1 LPGPSHHGKGRAAP
15 VCLGTGQ
22 HVGNSGQ
29 AECSARHTRK
39 GFAVDKTEMAKVE
52 RYLRQT
58 FANHSI
64 RVVGRPKKS
73 DSAEVYI
80 GEEFVGVLFVDD
92 EDGDRSFNFT
102 MAILDTDLD
111 D

>member
-1 LPGPSHHGKGRAAP
+1 
-15 VCLGTGQ
+15 
-22 HVGNSGQ
+22 
-29 AECSARHTRK
+29 
-39 GFAVDKTEMAKVE
+39 MAKVE
-52 RYLRQT
+52 RYLRRT

-64 RVVGRPKKS
+64 RVVARPKKA

-102 MAILDTDLD
+102 MAILDTDLEE
-111 D
+111 